1 MNNLEDIGIEK
12 NLQYECIYTTI
23 SKNGLKNAAPFAFT
37 YLGEDRVNCHLFKNK
52 TLKNIEETN
61 NYVVNITDDP
71 LAFSYSTIG
80 NLSEDYFTDDSDIAI
95 LKNTGSYLVIEVES
109 LDKMSPD
116 EFPVKGNREIY
127 NIIGKIIEFKIND
140 KNVKAF
146 NRGLGC
152 LIDSLVNYTRYGLV
166 DGETK
171 KQYDERLVE
180 NARIVNKVSDR
191 KTKDA
196 IELLQKTQNKL

>member
-116 EFPVKGNREIY
+116 EFPVQGNREIY

-180 NARIVNKVSDR
+180 NARIINKVSDR

>member
-80 NLSEDYFTDDSDIAI
+80 NLSDDYFTDDSDIAI

-166 DGETK
+166 DEETK
-171 KQYDERLVE
+171 KQYDERLAE
-180 NARIVNKVSDR
+180 NARIINKVSDR

-196 IELLQKTQNKL
+196 IELLQETQNKL